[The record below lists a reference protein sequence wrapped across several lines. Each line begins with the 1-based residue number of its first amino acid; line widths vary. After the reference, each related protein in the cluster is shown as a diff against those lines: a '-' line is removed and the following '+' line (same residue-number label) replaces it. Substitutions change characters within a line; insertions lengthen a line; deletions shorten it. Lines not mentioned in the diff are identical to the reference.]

1 MSGAAPVPAARG
13 RTPSLAPR
21 PPPRPGSRAGGRFG
35 GGVLGSFGGRGGLGV
50 PRGVFRSGG
59 DAESRPVNI
68 LRPNALIRQQF
79 GNRLCGPEL
88 VYIKK
93 EIKYEENKEVYK
105 GSKETL

>member
-1 MSGAAPVPAARG
+1 M
-13 RTPSLAPR
+13 
-21 PPPRPGSRAGGRFG
+21 
-35 GGVLGSFGGRGGLGV
+35 GV

-68 LRPNALIRQQF
+68 LMASALIRQQF

-93 EIKYEENKEVYK
+93 EIKYEKK
-105 GSKETL
+105 KSI